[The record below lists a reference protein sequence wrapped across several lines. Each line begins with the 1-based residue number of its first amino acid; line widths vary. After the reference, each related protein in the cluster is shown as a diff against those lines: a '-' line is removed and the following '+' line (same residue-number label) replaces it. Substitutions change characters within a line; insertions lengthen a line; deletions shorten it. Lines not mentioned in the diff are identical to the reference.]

1 MPATVI
7 EIGREEAIALFQ
19 FIGWKTAAKWNP
31 ERMASKLQDVAQ
43 VYDPAV
49 VVPEDKPELQQTLTT
64 VLNHIDAGGTF
75 AISGGEPAV
84 TPEETEAAVEEAEA
98 KAAEKAAAAE
108 AKAAQSAEAKAAKE
122 AEKAAKKAAK
132 EAEAVEKK
140 KERALAKLD
149 DKTRIGC
156 ACKVMS
162 KLPLEKIISPDFEVT
177 DEMIKAVDTEFGA
190 SNTNISKSG
199 LNIVRQVLVNFHLDK
214 ARELLLASLEGDSE

>member
-1 MPATVI
+1 MGRAATANNGNSQQRQHNNQHRRTDMPATVI

-108 AKAAQSAEAKAAKE
+108 AKAAQSAEAKAAKGSPVGSQE
-122 AEKAAKKAAK
+122 GSQGSRSSRE
-132 EAEAVEKK
+132 E
-140 KERALAKLD
+140 ERTCTGQA
-149 DKTRIGC
+149 G
-156 ACKVMS
+156 
-162 KLPLEKIISPDFEVT
+162 
-177 DEMIKAVDTEFGA
+177 
-190 SNTNISKSG
+190 
-199 LNIVRQVLVNFHLDK
+199 
-214 ARELLLASLEGDSE
+214 